1 MKKRFAYALVY
12 KNELE
17 VSEMVMGNVFMFGCF
32 ETKEDAEEYLKEHG
46 DENVKIKKVNI
57 SAV

>member
-1 MKKRFAYALVY
+1 
-12 KNELE
+12 
-17 VSEMVMGNVFMFGCF
+17 MFGCF

>member
-1 MKKRFAYALVY
+1 
-12 KNELE
+12 
-17 VSEMVMGNVFMFGCF
+17 MVMGNVFMFGCF
-32 ETKEDAEEYLKEHG
+32 ETKEDAEEYLRNSG